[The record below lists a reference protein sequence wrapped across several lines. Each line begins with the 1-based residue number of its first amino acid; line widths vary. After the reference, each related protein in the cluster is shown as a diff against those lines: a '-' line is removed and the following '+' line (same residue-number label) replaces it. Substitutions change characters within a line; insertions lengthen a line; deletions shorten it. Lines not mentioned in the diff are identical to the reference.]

1 MYLRRAN
8 LIMALLF
15 LLSVIVQFNDPDPLQ
30 WIALYG
36 LASVS
41 CCLSYFG
48 RLPRLAPL
56 ALGLLSFAWAGLLR
70 KEPTLDFFASFEMV
84 NLAVEQAREMFGLM
98 LTGLWMT
105 VLTIFSGRPVRKST
119 T

>member
-8 LIMALLF
+8 LIMAVLF
-15 LLSVIVQFNDPDPLQ
+15 LLSVVVQFNDPDPLQ

-36 LASVS
+36 LAFVS

-56 ALGLLSFAWAGLLR
+56 ALSLLSFAWAGLLR
-70 KEPTLDFFASFEMV
+70 AEFSSDVFASFQMV
-84 NLAVEQAREMFGLM
+84 NLAVEQAREMFGLI

-105 VLTIFSGRPVRKST
+105 VLTIFSGHPVRQPT

>member
-8 LIMALLF
+8 LIMAVLF
-15 LLSVIVQFNDPDPLQ
+15 LLSVVVQFNDPDPLQ

-36 LASVS
+36 LAFVS
-41 CCLSYFG
+41 CCLSYFS

-56 ALGLLSFAWAGLLR
+56 TLSLLSFVWAILLST
-70 KEPTLDFFASFEMV
+70 ESPTDVFVSFEMV
-84 NLAVEQAREMFGLM
+84 NLAVEQAREMFGLI

-105 VLTIFSGRPVRKST
+105 VLTIFSGHPIRKPT